1 MKSWAK
7 WIILFSLFIMAII
20 NFADKSILGLAGI
33 HITKDLNL
41 TSTEFGILG
50 SSFFWLFSI
59 FGIVGGSLSDRIGTG
74 KSLAIMAI
82 VWTIAQS
89 LALFAS
95 SLPVL
100 IISRILLGAG
110 EGAFLATAISHIS
123 KWFKPQS
130 RGFAISIIN
139 FGNVVGIAVTAP
151 IIVSLVSNYGW
162 RQAFFISGFFSFVW
176 FICWLWLGRMKP
188 TVTFEEEVST
198 LEIKKEN
205 NRKDVW
211 EALRSPIF
219 IFTTLIAF
227 IAYSFI
233 VFGLTFNPSYL
244 IKVKGLS
251 EQQSASAIAISGLI
265 GAILAIV
272 LSIISDRL
280 YKKTQS
286 LWKSRIL
293 FSAISVLLAGILYL
307 FYPLLNGSGSIII
320 VLSLVNTLVITV
332 NTLAPAIV
340 VSILPQRRGVMTGTY
355 FGIMTSSG
363 IITPIIF
370 GKLIQNS
377 GTNVAGGYSI
387 AIYGMAIAMVIAA
400 LLIFLFRSR
409 NQQASIEKD
418 NKLVNL

>member
-89 LALFAS
+89 IALFAS
-95 SLPVL
+95 SLPIL
-100 IISRILLGAG
+100 ILSRVLLGAG

-123 KWFKPQS
+123 KWFKPES

-151 IIVSLVSNYGW
+151 IIVSLISNYGW
-162 RQAFFISGFFSFVW
+162 KQSFFISGIFSFVW

-188 TVTFEEEVST
+188 TVSFEEEVGT
-198 LEIKKEN
+198 LENKNEI

-211 EALRSPIF
+211 KALRSPIF

-251 EQQSASAIAISGLI
+251 EQRSASVIAISGLI
-265 GAILAIV
+265 GAILAIL

-293 FSAISVLLAGILYL
+293 FSAISVLLAGFLYL
-307 FYPLLNGSGSIII
+307 MYPLLNGTGSIII
-320 VLSLVNTLVITV
+320 LLSLVNTLVITV
-332 NTLAPAIV
+332 NTLSPAIV

-377 GTNVAGGYSI
+377 GANVAGGYSI

-400 LLIFLFRSR
+400 LLLFLFRSR
-409 NQQASIEKD
+409 NQQVSTEKD

>member
-89 LALFAS
+89 MALFAT

-100 IISRILLGAG
+100 IFSRILLGAG

-123 KWFKPQS
+123 KWFKPES

-151 IIVSLVSNYGW
+151 IIVSLISNYGW
-162 RQAFFISGFFSFVW
+162 RQAFFISGLFSFVW

-188 TVTFEEEVST
+188 TISFKEEVRT
-198 LEIKKEN
+198 IENKKEN

-211 EALRSPIF
+211 KALRSPIF

-265 GAILAIV
+265 GAVLAIV
-272 LSIISDRL
+272 LSIISDRF

-293 FSAISVLLAGILYL
+293 FSAISILLAGVLYAL
-307 FYPLLNGSGSIII
+307 YPLLNGLSAIII
-320 VLSLVNTLVITV
+320 VLSLVNTMVITI

-340 VSILPQRRGVMTGTY
+340 VSIVPQQRGVMTGTY

-370 GKLIQNS
+370 GKLIQNA
-377 GTNVAGGYSI
+377 GANAVGGYSI
-387 AIYGMAIAMVIAA
+387 AIYGMAITMAIAA
-400 LLIFLFRSR
+400 LLIFLFGSR
-409 NQQASIEKD
+409 NQQISTGKD

>member
-89 LALFAS
+89 MALFAS
-95 SLPVL
+95 SLPIL
-100 IISRILLGAG
+100 ILSRVLLGAG

-123 KWFKPQS
+123 KWFIPES

-151 IIVSLVSNYGW
+151 IIVSLISNYGW
-162 RQAFFISGFFSFVW
+162 KQSFFISGIFSFVW

-188 TVTFEEEVST
+188 TVSFEEEVGT
-198 LEIKKEN
+198 LENKNEI

-211 EALRSPIF
+211 KALRSPIF

-251 EQQSASAIAISGLI
+251 EQRSASVIAISGLI
-265 GAILAIV
+265 GAILAIL

-293 FSAISVLLAGILYL
+293 FSAISVLLAGFLYL
-307 FYPLLNGSGSIII
+307 MYPLLNGTGSIILL
-320 VLSLVNTLVITV
+320 LSLVNTLVITV
-332 NTLAPAIV
+332 NTLSPAIV

-377 GTNVAGGYSI
+377 GANVAGGYSI

-400 LLIFLFRSR
+400 LLLFLFRSR
-409 NQQASIEKD
+409 NQQVSTEKD

>member
-1 MKSWAK
+1 
-7 WIILFSLFIMAII
+7 
-20 NFADKSILGLAGI
+20 
-33 HITKDLNL
+33 
-41 TSTEFGILG
+41 
-50 SSFFWLFSI
+50 
-59 FGIVGGSLSDRIGTG
+59 
-74 KSLAIMAI
+74 
-82 VWTIAQS
+82 
-89 LALFAS
+89 
-95 SLPVL
+95 
-100 IISRILLGAG
+100 
-110 EGAFLATAISHIS
+110 
-123 KWFKPQS
+123 
-130 RGFAISIIN
+130 
-139 FGNVVGIAVTAP
+139 
-151 IIVSLVSNYGW
+151 
-162 RQAFFISGFFSFVW
+162 
-176 FICWLWLGRMKP
+176 MKP
-188 TVTFEEEVST
+188 TVFFEEVGTMENKN
-198 LEIKKEN
+198 EI

-211 EALRSPIF
+211 KALRSPIF

-251 EQQSASAIAISGLI
+251 EQRSASVIAISGLI
-265 GAILAIV
+265 GAILAIL

-293 FSAISVLLAGILYL
+293 FSAISVLLAGFLYL
-307 FYPLLNGSGSIII
+307 MYPLLNGSGPIII
-320 VLSLVNTLVITV
+320 LLSLVNTLVITV
-332 NTLAPAIV
+332 NTLSPAIV

-377 GTNVAGGYSI
+377 GANVAGGYSI

-400 LLIFLFRSR
+400 LLIFLFGSR
-409 NQQASIEKD
+409 NQQVSTEKD

>member
-33 HITKDLNL
+33 HIMKDLNL

-59 FGIVGGSLSDRIGTG
+59 FGIIGGSLSDRIGTG

-89 LALFAS
+89 MALFAS
-95 SLPVL
+95 SLPIL
-100 IISRILLGAG
+100 ILSRVLLGAG

-123 KWFKPQS
+123 KWFKPES
-130 RGFAISIIN
+130 RGFAISIIS
-139 FGNVVGIAVTAP
+139 FGNVIGIAVTAP
-151 IIVSLVSNYGW
+151 IIVSLISNYGW
-162 RQAFFISGFFSFVW
+162 RQSFFISGIFSFVW

-188 TVTFEEEVST
+188 IVSFEEEVGT
-198 LEIKKEN
+198 MENKKEN

-211 EALRSPIF
+211 KALRSPIF

-251 EQQSASAIAISGLI
+251 EQQSASVIAISGLI

-286 LWKSRIL
+286 LWKSRIV
-293 FSAISVLLAGILYL
+293 FSAISVLLAGILYSL
-307 FYPLLNGSGSIII
+307 YPLMNGSGSNII

-332 NTLAPAIV
+332 NTLSPAIV

-377 GTNVAGGYSI
+377 GSNAAGGYSI
-387 AIYGMAIAMVIAA
+387 AIYGMAIAMAFAA
-400 LLIFLFRSR
+400 LLIFLLGRR
-409 NQQASIEKD
+409 NQQVSTRKD

>member
-7 WIILFSLFIMAII
+7 WIILLSLFIMAII

-59 FGIVGGSLSDRIGTG
+59 FGIIGGSLSDRIGTG

-89 LALFAS
+89 MALFAS
-95 SLPVL
+95 SLPIL
-100 IISRILLGAG
+100 ILSRVLLGAG

-123 KWFKPQS
+123 KWFKPES

-151 IIVSLVSNYGW
+151 IIVSLISNYGW
-162 RQAFFISGFFSFVW
+162 KQSFFISGIFSFVW

-188 TVTFEEEVST
+188 TVSFEEEVGT
-198 LEIKKEN
+198 LENKNEI

-211 EALRSPIF
+211 KALRSPIF

-251 EQQSASAIAISGLI
+251 EQRSASVIAISGLI
-265 GAILAIV
+265 GAILAIL

-293 FSAISVLLAGILYL
+293 FSAISVLLAGFLYSL
-307 FYPLLNGSGSIII
+307 YPLLTGSGSIII
-320 VLSLVNTLVITV
+320 LLSLVNTLVITV
-332 NTLAPAIV
+332 NTLSPAIV

-377 GTNVAGGYSI
+377 GANVAGGYSI

-409 NQQASIEKD
+409 NQQVSTEKD

>member
-20 NFADKSILGLAGI
+20 NFADKSIVGLAGI
-33 HITKDLNL
+33 NITKDLNL
-41 TSTEFGILG
+41 TSTEFGIVG

-59 FGIVGGSLSDRIGTG
+59 FGIIGGSLSDRFGTG

-82 VWTIAQS
+82 VWTVAQS
-89 LALFAS
+89 MALFAS
-95 SLPVL
+95 SLPLL
-100 IISRILLGAG
+100 ILSRVLLGAG
-110 EGAFLATAISHIS
+110 ESAFLATAISHIS
-123 KWFKPQS
+123 KWFKPES

-151 IIVSLVSNYGW
+151 IIVLLISNFGW
-162 RQAFFISGFFSFVW
+162 RQAFFITGIFSFVW

-188 TVTFEEEVST
+188 TVSFEEEVS
-198 LEIKKEN
+198 EMENKRGN
-205 NRKDVW
+205 NRKDIW
-211 EALRSPIF
+211 KALRSPIF

-244 IKVKGLS
+244 IKVKGVS
-251 EQQSASAIAISGLI
+251 EQQSATVIAISGLI
-265 GAILAIV
+265 GAILSIV

-286 LWKSRIL
+286 LWKARTL
-293 FSAISVLLAGILYL
+293 FTAICVLLAGVLYSL
-307 FYPLLNGSGSIII
+307 YPLLNGVGSIII
-320 VLSLVNTLVITV
+320 VLSLVNTLVVTV
-332 NTLAPAIV
+332 NTLNPAVV
-340 VSILPQRRGVMTGTY
+340 VSLLPNRRGVMTGTY

-370 GKLIQNS
+370 GKLIQDS
-377 GTNVAGGYSI
+377 STNLAGGYNI
-387 AIYGMAIAMVIAA
+387 AIYGIAIALVITAM
-400 LLIFLFRSR
+400 LIFLFGRR
-409 NQQASIEKD
+409 NQQVSTD
-418 NKLVNL
+418 NSNKLVKF

>member
-20 NFADKSILGLAGI
+20 NFADKSIVGLAGI
-33 HITKDLNL
+33 NITKDLNL
-41 TSTEFGILG
+41 TSTEFGIVG

-59 FGIVGGSLSDRIGTG
+59 FGIIGGSLSDRFGTG

-82 VWTIAQS
+82 VWTVAQS
-89 LALFAS
+89 MALFAS
-95 SLPVL
+95 SLPLL
-100 IISRILLGAG
+100 ILSRVLLGAG
-110 EGAFLATAISHIS
+110 ESAFLATAISHIS
-123 KWFKPQS
+123 KWFKPES

-151 IIVSLVSNYGW
+151 IIVLLISNFGW
-162 RQAFFISGFFSFVW
+162 RQAFFITGIFSFVW

-188 TVTFEEEVST
+188 TVSFEEEVS
-198 LEIKKEN
+198 EMENKRGN
-205 NRKDVW
+205 NRKDIW
-211 EALRSPIF
+211 KALRSPIF

-251 EQQSASAIAISGLI
+251 EQQSATVIAISGLI

-272 LSIISDRL
+272 LSVISDRL
-280 YKKTQS
+280 YKKTES
-286 LWKSRIL
+286 LWKARTL
-293 FSAISVLLAGILYL
+293 FTGICVLLAGILYSL
-307 FYPLLNGSGSIII
+307 YPLLSGVGSIII
-320 VLSLVNTLVITV
+320 VLSLVNTLVVTV
-332 NTLAPAIV
+332 NTLNPAVV
-340 VSILPQRRGVMTGTY
+340 VSLLPQRRGVMAGTY

-370 GKLIQNS
+370 GKLIQDSNA
-377 GTNVAGGYSI
+377 NPAGGYKI
-387 AIYGMAIAMVIAA
+387 AIYGIAISLVITAM
-400 LLIFLFRSR
+400 LIFLFGRR
-409 NQQASIEKD
+409 NQQVSTVNS
-418 NKLVNL
+418 NKLVKL

>member
-20 NFADKSILGLAGI
+20 NFADKSILGLANI

-41 TSTEFGILG
+41 TSTEFGIVG

-89 LALFAS
+89 MALFAS
-95 SLPVL
+95 SLPIL
-100 IISRILLGAG
+100 ILSRVLLGAG
-110 EGAFLATAISHIS
+110 EGAFMATAISHLS
-123 KWFKPQS
+123 KWFKPES
-130 RGFAISIIN
+130 RGFAISIIS
-139 FGNVVGIAVTAP
+139 FGNVVGIAVSAP
-151 IIVSLVSNYGW
+151 ILVSLISNYGW
-162 RQAFFISGFFSFVW
+162 RQAFFISGICSFLW
-176 FICWLWLGRMKP
+176 FICWLWLGSMKP
-188 TVTFEEEVST
+188 TVSFEEVGTMENKN
-198 LEIKKEN
+198 EI
-205 NRKDVW
+205 NRRDVW
-211 EALRSPIF
+211 KALRSPIF

-251 EQQSASAIAISGLI
+251 EQRSASVIAISGLI
-265 GAILAIV
+265 GAILAIL

-293 FSAISVLLAGILYL
+293 FSAISVLLAGFLYSL
-307 FYPLLNGSGSIII
+307 YPLLNGSGSIII

-377 GTNVAGGYSI
+377 GTNVASGYSI
-387 AIYGMAIAMVIAA
+387 AIFGMSIAMVIAA
-400 LLIFLFRSR
+400 LLIFLFGSR
-409 NQQASIEKD
+409 NQQVSTEKD

>member
-50 SSFFWLFSI
+50 SSFYWLFSI
-59 FGIVGGSLSDRIGTG
+59 FGIVGGALSDRIGTG
-74 KSLAIMAI
+74 KSIAIMAI

-123 KWFKPQS
+123 KWFKPES

-151 IIVSLVSNYGW
+151 IIVSLISNYGW
-162 RQAFFISGFFSFVW
+162 RQAFFISGIFSFVW

-188 TVTFEEEVST
+188 TVTLEEEVST
-198 LEIKKEN
+198 IRNIKES

-211 EALRSPIF
+211 KALRSPIF

-227 IAYSFI
+227 IAYTFI

-251 EQQSASAIAISGLI
+251 EQQSASVIAISGLI
-265 GAILAIV
+265 GAVLAMV

-280 YKKTQS
+280 YKKTKS

-293 FSAISVLLAGILYL
+293 FSAIIVLLAGILYSL
-307 FYPLLNGSGSIII
+307 YPLMNASASIII
-320 VLSLVNTLVITV
+320 VFSLVNTLVITI
-332 NTLAPAIV
+332 NTLSPTIV

-377 GTNVAGGYSI
+377 GANAAGGYSI
-387 AIYGMAIAMVIAA
+387 AIYGMSIALVIVA
-400 LLIFLFRSR
+400 LLVFLFGNR
-409 NQQASIEKD
+409 NQQVSTRKD

>member
-59 FGIVGGSLSDRIGTG
+59 FGIIGGSLSDRIGTG

-89 LALFAS
+89 MALFAS
-95 SLPVL
+95 SLPIL

-123 KWFKPQS
+123 KWFKPES

-162 RQAFFISGFFSFVW
+162 RQAFFISGIFSFVW

-188 TVTFEEEVST
+188 TVTFEEEVGT
-198 LEIKKEN
+198 LENKNEI

-211 EALRSPIF
+211 KALRSPIF

-293 FSAISVLLAGILYL
+293 FTAISVLLAGILYSL
-307 FYPLLNGSGSIII
+307 YPILNGLGSIII
-320 VLSLVNTLVITV
+320 LLSLVNTLVITV
-332 NTLAPAIV
+332 NTLSPTIV

-377 GTNVAGGYSI
+377 GTNAAGGYSI
-387 AIYGMAIAMVIAA
+387 AIYGMAIAMVIAG

-409 NQQASIEKD
+409 NQQVSTEKD

>member
-20 NFADKSILGLAGI
+20 NFADKSILGLANI
-33 HITKDLNL
+33 HITEDLNL
-41 TSTEFGILG
+41 TSTEFGIVG

-89 LALFAS
+89 MALFAS
-95 SLPVL
+95 SLPIL
-100 IISRILLGAG
+100 ILSRVLLGAG
-110 EGAFLATAISHIS
+110 EGAFMATAISHLS
-123 KWFKPQS
+123 KWFKPES
-130 RGFAISIIN
+130 RGFAISIIS
-139 FGNVVGIAVTAP
+139 FGNVVGIAVSAP
-151 IIVSLVSNYGW
+151 ILVSLISNYGW
-162 RQAFFISGFFSFVW
+162 RQAFFISGICSFLW
-176 FICWLWLGRMKP
+176 FICWLWLGSMKP
-188 TVTFEEEVST
+188 TVSFEEVGTMENKN
-198 LEIKKEN
+198 EI
-205 NRKDVW
+205 NRRDVW
-211 EALRSPIF
+211 KALRSPIF

-251 EQQSASAIAISGLI
+251 EQRSASVIAISGLI
-265 GAILAIV
+265 GAILAIL

-293 FSAISVLLAGILYL
+293 FSAISVLLAGFLYSL
-307 FYPLLNGSGSIII
+307 YPLLNGSGSIII

-377 GTNVAGGYSI
+377 GTNVASGYSI
-387 AIYGMAIAMVIAA
+387 AIFGMSIAMVIAA
-400 LLIFLFRSR
+400 LLIFLFGSR
-409 NQQASIEKD
+409 NQQVSTEKD

>member
-74 KSLAIMAI
+74 KSLAIMSI

-89 LALFAS
+89 MALFAS
-95 SLPVL
+95 SLPIL
-100 IISRILLGAG
+100 ILSRVLLGAG

-123 KWFKPQS
+123 KWFKPES

-151 IIVSLVSNYGW
+151 IIVSLISNYGW
-162 RQAFFISGFFSFVW
+162 KQSFFISGIFSFVW

-188 TVTFEEEVST
+188 TVSFEEEVGT
-198 LEIKKEN
+198 LENKNEI

-211 EALRSPIF
+211 KALRSPIF

-251 EQQSASAIAISGLI
+251 EQRSASVIAISGLI
-265 GAILAIV
+265 GAILAIL

-293 FSAISVLLAGILYL
+293 FSAISVLLAGFLYL
-307 FYPLLNGSGSIII
+307 MYPLLNGSGSIII
-320 VLSLVNTLVITV
+320 LLSLVNTLVITV
-332 NTLAPAIV
+332 NTLSPAIV

-377 GTNVAGGYSI
+377 GANVAGGYSI

-409 NQQASIEKD
+409 NQQVSTEKD
-418 NKLVNL
+418 NMLVNL

>member
-1 MKSWAK
+1 MKSLAK

-59 FGIVGGSLSDRIGTG
+59 FGIIGGSLSDRIGTG

-100 IISRILLGAG
+100 IISRLLLGAG

-123 KWFKPQS
+123 NWFKPES
-130 RGFAISIIN
+130 RGLAISIIN

-151 IIVSLVSNYGW
+151 IIVSLISNYGW
-162 RQAFFISGFFSFVW
+162 RQAFFISGIFSFVW

-198 LEIKKEN
+198 MENIKEN

-211 EALRSPIF
+211 KALRSPIF

-251 EQQSASAIAISGLI
+251 EQQSASVIAISGLI

-280 YKKTQS
+280 YKKTHS

-307 FYPLLNGSGSIII
+307 LYPLMNGSGSIII

-332 NTLAPAIV
+332 NTLSPAIV
-340 VSILPQRRGVMTGTY
+340 VSILPQQRGVMTGTY

-377 GTNVAGGYSI
+377 GANAADGYSI
-387 AIYGMAIAMVIAA
+387 AIYGMSIAMVIAA
-400 LLIFLFRSR
+400 LLIFLFGNR
-409 NQQASIEKD
+409 NKQVSTRKD

>member
-20 NFADKSILGLAGI
+20 NFADKSILGLANI

-41 TSTEFGILG
+41 TSTEFGIVG

-89 LALFAS
+89 MALFAS
-95 SLPVL
+95 SLPIL
-100 IISRILLGAG
+100 ILSRVLLGAG
-110 EGAFLATAISHIS
+110 EGAFMATAISHLS
-123 KWFKPQS
+123 KWFKPES
-130 RGFAISIIN
+130 RGFAISIIS
-139 FGNVVGIAVTAP
+139 FGNVVGIAVSAP
-151 IIVSLVSNYGW
+151 ILVSLISNYGW
-162 RQAFFISGFFSFVW
+162 RQAFFISGICSFLW
-176 FICWLWLGRMKP
+176 FICWLWLGSMKP
-188 TVTFEEEVST
+188 TVSFEEVGTMENKN
-198 LEIKKEN
+198 EI
-205 NRKDVW
+205 NRRDVW
-211 EALRSPIF
+211 KALRSPIF

-251 EQQSASAIAISGLI
+251 EQRSASVIAISGLI
-265 GAILAIV
+265 GAILAIL
-272 LSIISDRL
+272 LSITSDRL
-280 YKKTQS
+280 FKKTQS
-286 LWKSRIL
+286 LWISRIL
-293 FSAISVLLAGILYL
+293 FSAISVLLGGFLYSL
-307 FYPLLNGSGSIII
+307 YPLLNGSGSIII
-320 VLSLVNTLVITV
+320 LLSLVNTLIVTV
-332 NTLAPAIV
+332 NTLSPAIV
-340 VSILPQRRGVMTGTY
+340 VSILPQRRGVMIGTY

-377 GTNVAGGYSI
+377 GANVAGGYSI

-409 NQQASIEKD
+409 NQQVSTGKD

>member
-33 HITKDLNL
+33 PIMKDLNVS
-41 TSTEFGILG
+41 STEFGLLS

-74 KSLAIMAI
+74 KLLAIMAI

-95 SLPVL
+95 SLPIL

-110 EGAFLATAISHIS
+110 EGAFQATAISHIS
-123 KWFKPQS
+123 KWFKPES
-130 RGFAISIIN
+130 RGFAISIFN

-151 IIVSLVSNYGW
+151 IIVSLILNYGW
-162 RQAFFISGFFSFVW
+162 RQAFFISGILSFVW

-198 LEIKKEN
+198 MENINDN
-205 NRKDVW
+205 NRKDAW
-211 EALRSPIF
+211 KALRSPIF

-233 VFGLTFNPSYL
+233 VFGLTFNPVYL
-244 IKVKGLS
+244 MKVKGLS
-251 EQQSASAIAISGLI
+251 EQQSASVIAISGLI
-265 GAILAIV
+265 GAILAMF

-280 YKKTQS
+280 YKKTKS
-286 LWKSRIL
+286 LWKSRIF
-293 FSAISVLLAGILYL
+293 FSAIIILLAGILYL
-307 FYPLLNGSGSIII
+307 LYPLMNGSASIII
-320 VLSLVNTLVITV
+320 VFSFVNTLVITI
-332 NTLAPAIV
+332 NTLSPAIV

-355 FGIMTSSG
+355 FGLMTSSG

-370 GKLIQNS
+370 GKLIQNY
-377 GTNVAGGYSI
+377 GANAAGGYNI
-387 AIYGMAIAMVIAA
+387 AIYGMSIAMVIAA
-400 LLIFLFRSR
+400 LLIFLFGNRD
-409 NQQASIEKD
+409 QQISTRKD

>member
-41 TSTEFGILG
+41 SSTEFGILG

-59 FGIVGGSLSDRIGTG
+59 FGIIGGSLSDRFGTG
-74 KSLAIMAI
+74 KSLAIMAM

-89 LALFAS
+89 MALFAS
-95 SLPVL
+95 SLPIL
-100 IISRILLGAG
+100 ILSRILLGAG

-123 KWFKPQS
+123 KWFKPES

-151 IIVSLVSNYGW
+151 IIVTLISNYGW
-162 RQAFFISGFFSFVW
+162 RLAFFISGIFSFIW
-176 FICWLWLGRMKP
+176 FICWLWLGKMKP
-188 TVTFEEEVST
+188 TVSFNKEVNNV
-198 LEIKKEN
+198 EN
-205 NRKDVW
+205 KNVKNTKDMW
-211 EALRSPIF
+211 KALRSPIF
-219 IFTTLIAF
+219 IITTLVAF

-251 EQQSASAIAISGLI
+251 EQQSASVIAISGLI
-265 GAILAIV
+265 GAILSIV

-280 YKKTQS
+280 YKKTES
-286 LWKSRIL
+286 LWKARTL
-293 FSAISVLLAGILYL
+293 FTAICVLLAGILYSL
-307 FYPLLNGSGSIII
+307 YPLLNGVGSIII
-320 VLSLVNTLVITV
+320 VLSLVNTLVVTV
-332 NTLAPAIV
+332 NTLNPAVV
-340 VSILPQRRGVMTGTY
+340 VSLLPQRRGVMTGTY

-370 GKLIQNS
+370 GRLIQDS
-377 GTNVAGGYSI
+377 GTNSAGGYSI
-387 AIYGMAIAMVIAA
+387 AIFGISIAMAIAA
-400 LLIFLFRSR
+400 LLIFFSGKR
-409 NQQASIEKD
+409 NQQVSTEKD

>member
-7 WIILFSLFIMAII
+7 WIILFALFLMAII

-33 HITKDLNL
+33 HITQDLNL

-50 SSFFWLFSI
+50 SSFYWLFSI
-59 FGIVGGSLSDRIGTG
+59 FGIVGGSFSDRIGTG

-89 LALFAS
+89 MALFAS

-100 IISRILLGAG
+100 ILSRVLLGAG
-110 EGAFLATAISHIS
+110 EGAYMATAISHIS
-123 KWFKPQS
+123 KMFKPES
-130 RGFAISIIN
+130 RGFAISIIS

-151 IIVSLVSNYGW
+151 IIVSLISIYGW
-162 RQAFFISGFFSFVW
+162 RNAFFISGIFSFLW
-176 FICWLWLGRMKP
+176 FICWIWLGRMKP
-188 TVTFEEEVST
+188 TISEQYEVST
-198 LEIKKEN
+198 IENKTKN
-205 NRKDVW
+205 NRKEVW
-211 EALRSPIF
+211 EALRSPKF

-251 EQQSASAIAISGLI
+251 EQQSALVIAVSGLI
-265 GAILAIV
+265 GAISAIG

-280 YKKTQS
+280 YKKAQNI
-286 LWKSRIL
+286 WKSRIL
-293 FSAISVLLAGILYL
+293 FSTISVLIAGMLYSL
-307 FYPLLNGSGSIII
+307 YPLMNGVVTIII
-320 VLSLVNTLVITV
+320 LLSLVNTMVATV
-332 NTLAPAIV
+332 NTLSPAIV
-340 VSILPQRRGVMTGTY
+340 VSILPHRRGVMTGTY

-370 GKLIQNS
+370 GKLIQNT
-377 GTNVAGGYSI
+377 GVNAAGGYSI
-387 AIYGMAIAMVIAA
+387 AVFGISITMVIAA
-400 LLIFLFRSR
+400 FLTFLFGNRK
-409 NQQASIEKD
+409 QQDSIEKG

>member
-20 NFADKSILGLAGI
+20 NFADKSILGLANI

-41 TSTEFGILG
+41 TSTEFGIVG

-89 LALFAS
+89 MALFAS
-95 SLPVL
+95 SLPIL
-100 IISRILLGAG
+100 ILSRVLLGAG

-123 KWFKPQS
+123 KWFKPES

-151 IIVSLVSNYGW
+151 IIVSLISNYGW
-162 RQAFFISGFFSFVW
+162 KQSFFISGIFSFVW

-188 TVTFEEEVST
+188 TVSFEEEVGT
-198 LEIKKEN
+198 LENKNEI

-211 EALRSPIF
+211 KALRSPIF

-251 EQQSASAIAISGLI
+251 EQRSASVIAISGLI
-265 GAILAIV
+265 GAILAIL

-293 FSAISVLLAGILYL
+293 FSAISVLLAGFLYL
-307 FYPLLNGSGSIII
+307 MYPLLNGSGSIII
-320 VLSLVNTLVITV
+320 LLSLVNTLVITV

-377 GTNVAGGYSI
+377 GANVAGGYSI

-400 LLIFLFRSR
+400 LLLFLFRSR
-409 NQQASIEKD
+409 NQQVSTEKD